1 METWYWWKQNHHQTS
16 QAIIHSHMHY
26 IRQTGLHMKYVRPKT
41 PKHQLHAPTN
51 ISTAP
56 SPTSLSSTGTRM
68 AKDMTGDPT

>member
-1 METWYWWKQNHHQTS
+1 
-16 QAIIHSHMHY
+16 
-26 IRQTGLHMKYVRPKT
+26 MKYVWPKT

-68 AKDMTGDPT
+68 AKDMTGDPTWSATPQRRLTVSS

>member
-1 METWYWWKQNHHQTS
+1 
-16 QAIIHSHMHY
+16 
-26 IRQTGLHMKYVRPKT
+26 MKYVRPKT
-41 PKHQLHAPTN
+41 PKQQLHAPTN